1 MTRVE
6 VATPNVLQPGISQR
20 ERCVGGL
27 GKTSSYRPAQLLNL
41 FNGSSLSLHLGFGAV
56 LCLILAD
63 GKMAIILPTEQWYA
77 PSAVI
82 NDAWYGMVLHG
93 IALYCIVLRGIAW
106 YCMVL
111 QGIAGYCM
119 VLHGIA

>member
-27 GKTSSYRPAQLLNL
+27 GKTSSYRPAQLLSL

-56 LCLILAD
+56 LCLILAN
-63 GKMAIILPTEQWYA
+63 GTKRFLVAKAAKLFAAILLSCYIF
-77 PSAVI
+77 
-82 NDAWYGMVLHG
+82 
-93 IALYCIVLRGIAW
+93 
-106 YCMVL
+106 
-111 QGIAGYCM
+111 
-119 VLHGIA
+119 